1 MKPIKISLLLTFALA
16 VLMACDKVQNPL
28 PVKETAVGTNFI
40 TKTNIAKAHIKKV
53 LLEDYTGHQCG
64 NCPAAAIVAENL
76 GNKYKDTLIVIAVH
90 AGFFARTNATYAT
103 SYTTTAGNDWD
114 GSTGFGVS
122 AVGNPNGMV
131 NRKVYPSFT
140 LIQKETAWPA
150 SVAVAKND
158 PFIVRVEL
166 TTNYDTSAK
175 ALNVSTKLKFAA
187 NYANSVKLNLVIMQ
201 DSLVGDQK
209 DYSVNPD
216 HVEDY
221 EFMHMLRGDING
233 SWGVTAKDAPIVAND
248 SVKIE
253 NNNFAVNSI
262 FTPQIP
268 FNDKKLYVVAIVY
281 DAVTREVLQV
291 EKVKIR

>member
-1 MKPIKISLLLTFALA
+1 MKPLKISLILTLTLA
-16 VLMACDKVQNPL
+16 VFMACDKVQNPL
-28 PVKETAVGTNFI
+28 PLKETAVGSNFI
-40 TKTNIAKAHIKKV
+40 TKTNASKAHFKKV

-64 NCPAAAIVAENL
+64 NCPAAAIVADNL
-76 GNKYKDTLIVIAVH
+76 GNQYKDTIIVLAVH
-90 AGFFARTNATYAT
+90 AGFFSRTNATYPT

-114 GSTGFGVS
+114 GSSGFGVS

-175 ALNVSTKLKFAA
+175 ALNVKTKLKFAA
-187 NYANSVKLNLVIMQ
+187 TYANDVKLNLVVMQ

-216 HVEDY
+216 HVYDY
-221 EFMHMLRGDING
+221 KFMHMLRGDING
-233 SWGVTAKDAPIVAND
+233 SWGVTAKLAPIAVND
-248 SVKIE
+248 SAVVE
-253 NNNFAVNSI
+253 NNNFSVNSL

-281 DAVTREVLQV
+281 DAITREVLQV